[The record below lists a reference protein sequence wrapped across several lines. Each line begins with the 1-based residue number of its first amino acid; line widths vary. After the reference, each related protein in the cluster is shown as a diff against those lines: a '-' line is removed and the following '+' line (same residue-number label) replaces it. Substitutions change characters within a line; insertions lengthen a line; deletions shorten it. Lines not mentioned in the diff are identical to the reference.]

1 MRRIFSA
8 FMSFVVILNICPN
21 FYATPMIKGNPLNEH
36 RGYTELLREH
46 FEYIENSQQNSDT
59 SCVWKKRPS
68 FVFWSDDYRT
78 VRVYNIPH
86 LLNSDANDNFFIS
99 SIDMMSKA
107 RQICGSSSKMGRT
120 VGKAALKILKSE
132 LKKQKKD
139 TKEAKAI
146 ADFLGT
152 DEDVAIDSFVS
163 AFGMSCVSQILHG
176 TTVAGVLLDMF
187 KPLAPAAGAVV
198 SLLDIASFF
207 TTRAALADERVK
219 NNAIA
224 LSTVYR
230 ILMNNPEKIL
240 NSNVLVTAI
249 DDRDF
254 TALLRWNAFRRDDGA
269 WCDFQY
275 IGGLKCAPR
284 GREYKNGEVIS
295 KCSIICNQIMK
306 DGKINVK
313 ALKSNEENSGNFI
326 CRLVGVKSS
335 NDEEKVEEID

>member
-1 MRRIFSA
+1 MRRI
-8 FMSFVVILNICPN
+8 
-21 FYATPMIKGNPLNEH
+21 TPLLLSLVLLFNSCVHVFASPKGNPLDEH
-36 RGYTELLREH
+36 REYYSLLRQG
-46 FEYIENSQQNSDT
+46 FANKENDSWDSNADY
-59 SCVWKKRPS
+59 VWEKKPS
-68 FVFWSDDYRT
+68 FIFWSNDYRT
-78 VRVYNIPH
+78 VRVYNMPH
-86 LLNSDANDNFFIS
+86 LFNTNVNNNFFNSSVKMISDAR
-99 SIDMMSKA
+99 K
-107 RQICGSSSKMGRT
+107 ICGSSSKMGT
-120 VGKAALKILKSE
+120 AVGKAALKILKSE
-132 LKKQKKD
+132 LKKQTKG

-187 KPLAPAAGAVV
+187 KPLAPAAGAFV
-198 SLLDIASFF
+198 SFLDVASFF
-207 TTRAALADERVK
+207 TTRAALADERIK

-230 ILMNNPEKIL
+230 ILMNDPQRIL
-240 NSNVLVTAI
+240 DSNVLVSAI

-284 GREYKNGEVIS
+284 GRDYKNGEVIS

-306 DGKINVK
+306 DGKINIK

-326 CRLVGVKSS
+326 CRLVGIKNS
-335 NDEEKVEEID
+335 NAEEKVEEVD

>member
-1 MRRIFSA
+1 MKRLFSIFMRI
-8 FMSFVVILNICPN
+8 VVMLNVCANI
-21 FYATPMIKGNPLNEH
+21 YATPTIKGDPLNEH
-36 RGYTELLREH
+36 RGYTELLREK
-46 FEYIENSQQNSDT
+46 FEYVEKSKDNPNM
-59 SCVWKKRPS
+59 SCVWEKKPS
-68 FVFWSDDYRT
+68 FIFWSDDYRT

-86 LLNSDANDNFFIS
+86 LFNTDISDNFFKS
-99 SIDMMSKA
+99 TVDMMSKA
-107 RQICGSSSKMGRT
+107 RQICGSSSKMGRA
-120 VGKAALKILKSE
+120 VGKVALKILKSE
-132 LKKQKKD
+132 LFKEVKG

-163 AFGMSCVSQILHG
+163 AFGMSCISQILHG

-207 TTRAALADERVK
+207 TTRAALADERIK

-230 ILMNNPEKIL
+230 ILMNDPQRIL
-240 NSNVLVTAI
+240 DSNVLVSAI

-295 KCSIICNQIMK
+295 KCSIICNQIMS
-306 DGKINVK
+306 DGKINIK

-326 CRLVGVKSS
+326 CRLVGIKNS
-335 NDEEKVEEID
+335 NAEEKVEEID